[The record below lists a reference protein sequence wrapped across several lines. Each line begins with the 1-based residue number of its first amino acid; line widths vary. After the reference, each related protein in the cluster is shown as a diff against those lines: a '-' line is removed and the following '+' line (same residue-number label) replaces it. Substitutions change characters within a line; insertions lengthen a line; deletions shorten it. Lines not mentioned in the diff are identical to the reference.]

1 MFAIAITL
9 LVLDLNVPESGF
21 DDLLGAIA
29 HEWPAYLGYATSF
42 LMIGGIWL
50 AHRVIF
56 RSMQYANSTII
67 RLNLVLLMAVSFLPF
82 PTRLMAEAIRNV
94 HAERTA
100 VVFYGLALF
109 AVSAL
114 MTALRASTVRD
125 RQLLKPQVSEQQIAA
140 VTRTAM
146 PNTILLLA
154 ALLLAIIVPRA
165 AVIGYL
171 VIAVGVVL
179 RARGDE
185 PLPTAAES
193 AQDVG

>member
-1 MFAIAITL
+1 
-9 LVLDLNVPESGF
+9 
-21 DDLLGAIA
+21 
-29 HEWPAYLGYATSF
+29 
-42 LMIGGIWL
+42 
-50 AHRVIF
+50 
-56 RSMQYANSTII
+56 MQYANSTII

-100 VVFYGLALF
+100 VVFYGVALF

-114 MTALRASTVRD
+114 MGALRTSTVRD
-125 RQLLKPQVSEQQIAA
+125 RQLLKPQVNEQQIAA
-140 VTRTAM
+140 LTRAATPDAL
-146 PNTILLLA
+146 LLLA

-185 PLPTAAES
+185 PQAAAVES
-193 AQDVG
+193 AQDAG